1 MKFPARIVSEVV
13 VLALAAAS
21 TAAQSSPVVGAV
33 FSMTNAATGNEIVA
47 FDRAA
52 DGTLTLSPT
61 TYPTTGMGT
70 GAALESQGSLVGGRD
85 ASHYWLAAV
94 NAGSAQITLFEVTP
108 GTSTLQMRDTV
119 SSGGDNPISLALRG
133 DVLYVLNAGNP
144 NNVTGFSI
152 DSQGKLTQI
161 PNSMRPLSAAATDPA
176 QLSWNPTG
184 ESLLVTER
192 QTNLIDIFD
201 MDPSTNLATSMASVP
216 SNGPT
221 PFGFAFL
228 GSKKLVMTET
238 FNGQTDASAVSSFSL
253 QSQTLTLIDGSVP
266 TTETAACWVAA
277 TRKYAYVYTANTG
290 SNSISGFHLKKG
302 GQLTL
307 LDASGVTAT
316 TGNAPADLTLASD
329 RYLYVLNGQDGTIS
343 GFKVN
348 RATGALTSVGS
359 AVSGLPT
366 TGAAG
371 LVNF

>member
-1 MKFPARIVSEVV
+1 MKFPARTVSTLA
-13 VLALAAAS
+13 VLALAATTAMSQAS
-21 TAAQSSPVVGAV
+21 PPVGVV
-33 FSMTNAATGNEIVA
+33 FSMSNATTGNEIIV

-85 ASHYWLAAV
+85 ATHRWLAAV
-94 NAGSAQITLFEVTP
+94 NAGSAQVTLFEVT

-119 SSGGDNPISLALRG
+119 SSGGDNPISLALRD

-152 DSQGKLTQI
+152 DAQGKLTPI
-161 PNSMRPLSAAATDPA
+161 PNSMRPLSAPSTDPA
-176 QLSWNPTG
+176 QLSWNPKG

-192 QTNLIDIFD
+192 QTNLIDVFS
-201 MDPSTNLATSMASVP
+201 MDVSTDLATSMTSLP
-216 SNGPT
+216 SNGPA

-228 GSKKLVMTET
+228 GPQKLVMTET
-238 FNGQTDASAVSSFSL
+238 FNGQTDASALSSFTL
-253 QSQTLTLIDGSVP
+253 QAQTLTLIDGSVP
-266 TTETAACWVAA
+266 TTETSACWVAA
-277 TRKYAYVYTANTG
+277 TRNRAYIYTANTG
-290 SNSISGFHLKKG
+290 SNSISGFHMKKG

-316 TGNAPADLTLASD
+316 TGNAPADLTFANQ
-329 RYLYVLNGQDGTIS
+329 RYLYVLNSQDGTIS

-348 RATGALTSVGS
+348 RATGALTSVGP

-371 LVNF
+371 LIAY

>member
-1 MKFPARIVSEVV
+1 MKFPARTLSALV

-21 TAAQSSPVVGAV
+21 TAAQSSQAVGAV
-33 FSMTNAATGNEIVA
+33 FSMSNAASGNEIIA

-61 TYPTTGMGT
+61 TYPTTGMGS
-70 GAALESQGSLVGGRD
+70 GAALESQGALAGGRD
-85 ASHYWLAAV
+85 ASHRWLAAV
-94 NAGSAQITLFEVTP
+94 NAGSAQITLFEVT

-119 SSGGDNPISLALRG
+119 SSGGDTPISLALRN

-161 PNSMRPLSAAATDPA
+161 PNSMRPLSAAATDPS
-176 QLSWNPTG
+176 QVSWNPTG
-184 ESLLVTER
+184 ESLLVTEK
-192 QTNLIDIFD
+192 QTSLIDVFD
-201 MDPSTNLATSMASVP
+201 MDPSTNLATSMVSLP

-228 GSKKLVMTET
+228 GPKKLVMTET
-238 FNGQTDASAVSSFSL
+238 FNGQTDASAVSSFTL
-253 QSQTLTLIDGSVP
+253 QAQTLTLVDGSVP
-266 TTETAACWVAA
+266 TTETSACWVAA
-277 TRKYAYVYTANTG
+277 TRTHAYVYTANTG
-290 SNSISGFHLKKG
+290 SNSISGFHMKKG

-316 TGNAPADLTLASD
+316 TGNAPADLTFAGQ
-329 RYLYVLNGQDGTIS
+329 RYLYVLNSQDGTIS

-348 RATGALTSVGS
+348 RATGALTSLGP

-371 LVNF
+371 LVSF